1 MEFPFQI
8 STDCKGEN
16 SNLLFKASHKTQHL
30 HFIAKKYAC
39 FQWDTVENKKGAH
52 EVVSE
57 CGTSGGCCHE
67 ILAGAFLTSQ
77 RVDLQCCVFKDTWS
91 QREAGTF
98 LKSSGWFT
106 DWVAFDKFGKVC
118 AK

>member
-1 MEFPFQI
+1 MEFKAFPFQI

-30 HFIAKKYAC
+30 HFTAKKYAC

-57 CGTSGGCCHE
+57 CGTRGGVLSRN
-67 ILAGAFLTSQ
+67 IGRRISDIT
-77 RVDLQCCVFKDTWS
+77 K
-91 QREAGTF
+91 G
-98 LKSSGWFT
+98 
-106 DWVAFDKFGKVC
+106 
-118 AK
+118 